1 MAAVALFTAIAL
13 LCCSHASAQNVSTS
27 FLLPDILFW
36 GYPESQAF
44 VGETAVTGS
53 KTYYTLNCGAN
64 DTNFWPG
71 PNGCPNNS
79 YTFFADSKNT
89 QFLIRSVNLGQYPL
103 PNTAPIA
110 TWLEDFNQTIT
121 INCGPLSPQ
130 AQYCETSSL
139 YNNEDDDDKS
149 IISST
154 IVTQTATELV
164 TSLYPVVFT
173 PATAA
178 AAAAATPSNA
188 FASSTTTTTTN
199 PTPTTS
205 SGAPK
210 STSTA
215 PHAGLSSGAKA
226 GIGIGVPVGVFA
238 LAGIALALYRHRK
251 RKEQPRLSQMENLVP
266 PGGEFEEGKS
276 HAPDNGGVYEM
287 EGRHSPIRSPE
298 LEA

>member
-1 MAAVALFTAIAL
+1 MAL
-13 LCCSHASAQNVSTS
+13 LCCSHASSAQNISTS

-53 KTYYTLNCGAN
+53 KTYYTVNCGAN

-71 PNGCPNNS
+71 PYGCAPNNS

-110 TWLEDFNQTIT
+110 TWLEAFNQTIT

-139 YNNEDDDDKS
+139 YNNEDYDDKS

-154 IVTQTATELV
+154 IVTQTATVLE

-173 PATAA
+173 AA
-178 AAAAATPSNA
+178 AAATAAATPSNA
-188 FASSTTTTTTN
+188 LASSTNPAT
-199 PTPTTS
+199 PTPTAS
-205 SGAPK
+205 SGASE
-210 STSTA
+210 STPTA
-215 PHAGLSSGAKA
+215 QHAGLSSGAKA
-226 GIGIGVPVGVFA
+226 GIGIGVAVGVFA

-251 RKEQPRLSQMENLVP
+251 RKDQPRPSQMENLVP
-266 PGGEFEEGKS
+266 PGGGEFEEGKS

-287 EGRHSPIRSPE
+287 EGRHSPMRSPE